1 MSGFDLSGR
10 GKVALITG
18 GASGLGRSVAEV
30 FAAAGY
36 RLVLLDSDAAAG
48 KSAAAEL
55 TSAGHEARFVA
66 ADVADGEQVEGAIR
80 TALEQWQ
87 RLDFVLNNAGVSG
100 RMAGIEKLDETDFE
114 RVMAVN
120 LKGPFLVCKHA
131 VRAQRRAGGG
141 SIVNIGSITGS
152 TGAAGFAPYA
162 ASKAGLVALTRSMAR
177 RVGRYNIRVNCLR
190 AGSIAGTGL
199 MDGVYRQLELTPEQR
214 LRQTYGMMRS
224 IPLARLASPRDI
236 AHFALFLASP
246 LAAHIHGAVLTI
258 DGGESL
264 KYQ

>member
-1 MSGFDLSGR
+1 MSDFDLSGP

-18 GASGLGRSVAEV
+18 GASGLGRSVADV

-36 RLVLLDSDAAAG
+36 RLLLVDTDAGAG
-48 KSAAAEL
+48 EAVVSEL
-55 TSAGHEARFVA
+55 SSTGHEAHFVC
-66 ADVADGEQVEGAIR
+66 ADVADEKQVEGAVGA
-80 TALEQWQ
+80 ALEQWN

-100 RMAGIEKLDETDFE
+100 RMAGIEDLDETDLE
-114 RVMAVN
+114 RVLAVN

-131 VRAQRRAGGG
+131 VKAQRQAGGG
-141 SIVNIGSITGS
+141 SIVNVGSITGS

-162 ASKAGLVALTRSMAR
+162 ASKAGLAALTRSMAR
-177 RVGRYNIRVNCLR
+177 RVGRYGIRVNCLR
-190 AGSIAGTGL
+190 AGSIAGTDL
-199 MDGVYRQLELTPEQR
+199 MSDVYSRQGLTPEQR
-214 LRQTYGMMRS
+214 TRQTVGMIRN
-224 IPLARLASPRDI
+224 IPLARLASPKDI

-258 DGGESL
+258 DGGEIL